1 MSETCQQKQG
11 PKGPFLIVMEVNM
24 TLASAWGLVK
34 LLFGLWALS
43 LLIGGLIETINRKQM

>member
-1 MSETCQQKQG
+1 
-11 PKGPFLIVMEVNM
+11 M